1 MHSPGSPGR
10 VRLPRVFPDPASREP
25 ARLPM
30 RESATDSTTSR
41 SSVADRALAP
51 PRAFHPDPRVSTEQ
65 ETVASWADADAAYDA
80 PELGPLDLRA
90 GWSRHA
96 TLPPLA
102 VVFDSE
108 PANRAMARR
117 LVARGFPVAWF
128 THDEKNAIER
138 GERLRGT
145 RARTPRHAAE
155 VAAYLPRASSRA
167 GGDAEKA
174 GGSPHHASERASRAV
189 FRTLDALSLSDR
201 GSTFST
207 SLASVAPSKST
218 NPFRR
223 DEDPEDQKYGAEDDA
238 DPEPADDAEAET
250 FCYSNDVPRQKTP
263 FGSLDDGDENNPLLV
278 IFAVSG
284 DAEVESA
291 LERLLAGERSS
302 SAKYVDRALLAGAV
316 LVLTGP
322 VSDIAA
328 ERCRRRCARAGV
340 RLVAAATEGD
350 ARAAAEGALTVYVAT
365 ASRAALHAAA
375 PALAA
380 LARDARVVSVD
391 ARDAASARLARAVL
405 GAPRETPGVAS
416 LRATGATA
424 AAVAA
429 ERRAIAL
436 EKQLESFKKSASE
449 AEAYKK
455 KADVAEARAHEADA
469 RAIEAM
475 ERNAELRVEID
486 SKTAECARLASTCA
500 SMDRHLHMGG
510 DEKTKEIDALRAREA
525 ESTKSLRELHAEL
538 AAARNE
544 VADVTARLEAEKREV
559 EARLARHEEARVRD
573 AESVAATKTG
583 AEARLR
589 VALDEALDAAKA
601 ERRENEKLRE
611 RLGRLESVRRDFD
624 ELSRRADA
632 DVADAEDRAD
642 LATRRAEKAENRSRR
657 RDEKVAAARDEAAA
671 ARDAEAETRRELET
685 VKSALVAANAKRD
698 ADAALAR
705 ESADREAALAVAAAD
720 VARAD
725 AEARARKAYDALTEA
740 GRRRDAAEADARRLA
755 GEVASARDELK
766 QYAASA
772 HVVSRLEIELQQE
785 KDARASLELER
796 ARLERVVV
804 EAHAERSAVVAAA
817 TATAE
822 REARRQREVAAEESR
837 LRLEAEAAGF
847 RAARERDAM
856 AESVR
861 AAEEQARSAE
871 IAEARARRELAAE
884 RVAGEAAHAAL
895 ADIGHETS
903 RLASEIEDAR
913 TAAARSE
920 AGRRRAAEAAGAEA
934 SAMLRDALDEAAVAA
949 RDRPSPASAEV
960 TRPRS
965 ARGGR
970 GADSEFAFDSTA
982 DSPRGLADLDDFASP
997 SSGRFSGGSRGF

>member
-1 MHSPGSPGR
+1 
-10 VRLPRVFPDPASREP
+10 
-25 ARLPM
+25 
-30 RESATDSTTSR
+30 
-41 SSVADRALAP
+41 
-51 PRAFHPDPRVSTEQ
+51 
-65 ETVASWADADAAYDA
+65 VASWADADAAHDA

-90 GWSRHA
+90 LSSRLPA
-96 TLPPLA
+96 LPPLA

-117 LVARGFPVAWF
+117 LVSRGFPAAWF
-128 THDEKNAIER
+128 THDAKNAVER

-155 VAAYLPRASSRA
+155 VAAYLPRAPSRGGA
-167 GGDAEKA
+167 GA
-174 GGSPHHASERASRAV
+174 GGSPHHASERASRAA
-189 FRTLDALSLSDR
+189 FRTLDALSLSGRAGEADR
-201 GSTFST
+201 KG
-207 SLASVAPSKST
+207 T
-218 NPFRR
+218 NPFRKKHVASTSVTSGGPESEEEDVFPNDDDVFGDPALGVDDDGDGVAR
-223 DEDPEDQKYGAEDDA
+223 DGSLASYEKPFGTAEDD
-238 DPEPADDAEAET
+238 E
-250 FCYSNDVPRQKTP
+250 S
-263 FGSLDDGDENNPLLV
+263 NPLLV
-278 IFAVSG
+278 ILAVSG

-380 LARDARVVSVD
+380 LAREARVVSVD

-436 EKQLESFKKSASE
+436 EKQLESLQKSASE
-449 AEAYKK
+449 AEANKK

-475 ERNAELRVEID
+475 ERNAELRAEVD
-486 SKTAECARLASTCA
+486 SKTAECARLASACA

-525 ESTKSLRELHAEL
+525 ESLKRQRDVSAEL
-538 AAARNE
+538 AAAR
-544 VADVTARLEAEKREV
+544 ADAAAAVARLEAEKREL
-559 EARLARHEEARVRD
+559 EARVARHEEAAARD
-573 AESVAATKTG
+573 AEGVAATKRS

-589 VALDEALDAAKA
+589 VGMDEALDAAKA
-601 ERRENEKLRE
+601 ARSENEKLRE

-642 LATRRAEKAENRSRR
+642 LATRRAEKAENASRR
-657 RDEKVAAARDEAAA
+657 RDEKAAAARDEAAA
-671 ARDAEAETRRELET
+671 ARDKEAATRRELET
-685 VKSALVAANAKRD
+685 VKSALAAANAKRD

-725 AEARARKAYDALTEA
+725 AEARARKAHDALTEA
-740 GRRRDAAEADARRLA
+740 GRRRDAAEADARRLT

-766 QYAASA
+766 QFAASA
-772 HVVSRLEIELQQE
+772 HVTSRLEIELQQE
-785 KDARASLELER
+785 RDARASLELER

-856 AESVR
+856 TQSVR

-903 RLASEIEDAR
+903 RLAGEIEDAR

-920 AGRRRAAEAAGAEA
+920 DGRRRAAEAAGVEA
-934 SAMLRDALDEAAVAA
+934 SAVLRDALDEAGSVSSHHGETAA
-949 RDRPSPASAEV
+949 RRRPSPASASE
-960 TRPRS
+960 RPRS

-970 GADSEFAFDSTA
+970 GAADEFAFDSTA

-997 SSGRFSGGSRGF
+997 SPGRQSGGSRGF

>member
-1 MHSPGSPGR
+1 M
-10 VRLPRVFPDPASREP
+10 
-25 ARLPM
+25 
-30 RESATDSTTSR
+30 
-41 SSVADRALAP
+41 
-51 PRAFHPDPRVSTEQ
+51 
-65 ETVASWADADAAYDA
+65 ASWADADAAHDA

-90 GWSRHA
+90 LSSRLPA
-96 TLPPLA
+96 LPPLA

-117 LVARGFPVAWF
+117 LVSRGFPAAWF
-128 THDEKNAIER
+128 THDAKNAVER

-155 VAAYLPRASSRA
+155 VAAYLPRAPSRGGA
-167 GGDAEKA
+167 GA
-174 GGSPHHASERASRAV
+174 GGSPRHASERTSRAA
-189 FRTLDALSLSDR
+189 FRTLDALSLSGRVGEADR
-201 GSTFST
+201 KG
-207 SLASVAPSKST
+207 T
-218 NPFRR
+218 NPFRKKHVASTSVTSGGPESEEEDVFPNDDDVFGDPALGVDDDGDGVAR
-223 DEDPEDQKYGAEDDA
+223 DGSLASYEKPFGTAEDD
-238 DPEPADDAEAET
+238 D
-250 FCYSNDVPRQKTP
+250 S
-263 FGSLDDGDENNPLLV
+263 NPLLV
-278 IFAVSG
+278 ILAVSG

-322 VSDIAA
+322 VSDLAA

-340 RLVAAATEGD
+340 RVVAAAAEGD
-350 ARAAAEGALTVYVAT
+350 ARAAAEGALTLYVAT
-365 ASRAALHAAA
+365 ASLSALRAAA

-380 LARDARVVSVD
+380 LAREAHVVSVD
-391 ARDAASARLARAVL
+391 PRDAASARLARAVL

-416 LRATGATA
+416 LRASGATA

-436 EKQLESFKKSASE
+436 EKQLEALRRSASE
-449 AEAYKK
+449 ARANQTR
-455 KADVAEARAHEADA
+455 ADAAEARAGEADA

-475 ERNAELRVEID
+475 ERNAELRAEVD
-486 SKTAECARLASTCA
+486 SKTAECARLASACA

-525 ESTKSLRELHAEL
+525 ESLKRQRDVSAEL
-538 AAARNE
+538 AAAR
-544 VADVTARLEAEKREV
+544 ADAAGAVARLEAEKREL
-559 EARLARHEEARVRD
+559 EARVARHEEAAARD
-573 AESVAATKTG
+573 AEGVAATKRS

-589 VALDEALDAAKA
+589 VGMDEALDAAKA
-601 ERRENEKLRE
+601 ARSENEKLRE

-642 LATRRAEKAENRSRR
+642 LATRRAEKAENASRR
-657 RDEKVAAARDEAAA
+657 RDEKAAAARDEAAA
-671 ARDAEAETRRELET
+671 ARDKEAATRRELET
-685 VKSALVAANAKRD
+685 VKSALAAANAKRD

-725 AEARARKAYDALTEA
+725 AEARARKAHDALTEA
-740 GRRRDAAEADARRLA
+740 GRRRDAAEADARRLT

-766 QYAASA
+766 QSAASA
-772 HVVSRLEIELQQE
+772 HVASRLEIELQQE
-785 KDARASLELER
+785 RDARASLELER

-856 AESVR
+856 TQSVR

-903 RLASEIEDAR
+903 RLAGEIEDAR

-920 AGRRRAAEAAGAEA
+920 DGRRRAAEAAGVEA
-934 SAMLRDALDEAAVAA
+934 SAVLRDALDEAGSVSSHHGETAA
-949 RDRPSPASAEV
+949 RRRPSPASASE
-960 TRPRS
+960 RPRS

-970 GADSEFAFDSTA
+970 GAADEFAFDSTA

-997 SSGRFSGGSRGF
+997 SPGRHSGGSRGF

>member
-1 MHSPGSPGR
+1 
-10 VRLPRVFPDPASREP
+10 
-25 ARLPM
+25 
-30 RESATDSTTSR
+30 
-41 SSVADRALAP
+41 
-51 PRAFHPDPRVSTEQ
+51 
-65 ETVASWADADAAYDA
+65 VASWTDADAAHDA

-90 GWSRHA
+90 LSSRLPA
-96 TLPPLA
+96 LPPLA

-117 LVARGFPVAWF
+117 LVSRGFPAAWF
-128 THDEKNAIER
+128 THDAKNAVER

-155 VAAYLPRASSRA
+155 VAAYLPRAPSRGGA
-167 GGDAEKA
+167 GA
-174 GGSPHHASERASRAV
+174 GGSPHHASERASRAA
-189 FRTLDALSLSDR
+189 FRTLDALSLSGRAGEADR
-201 GSTFST
+201 KG
-207 SLASVAPSKST
+207 T
-218 NPFRR
+218 NPFRKKHVASASVTSGGPESEEEDVFPNDDDVFGDPALGVDDDGDGVAR
-223 DEDPEDQKYGAEDDA
+223 DGSLASYEKKKPFGTAEDD
-238 DPEPADDAEAET
+238 E
-250 FCYSNDVPRQKTP
+250 S
-263 FGSLDDGDENNPLLV
+263 NPLLV
-278 IFAVSG
+278 ILAVSG

-322 VSDIAA
+322 VSDLAA

-340 RLVAAATEGD
+340 RVVAAAAEGD
-350 ARAAAEGALTVYVAT
+350 ARAAAEGALTLYVAT
-365 ASRAALHAAA
+365 ASLSALRAAA

-380 LARDARVVSVD
+380 LAREAHVVSVD
-391 ARDAASARLARAVL
+391 PRDAASARLARAVL

-416 LRATGATA
+416 LRASGATA

-436 EKQLESFKKSASE
+436 EKQLEALRRSASE
-449 AEAYKK
+449 ARANQTR
-455 KADVAEARAHEADA
+455 ADAAEARAGEADA

-475 ERNAELRVEID
+475 ERNAELRAEVD
-486 SKTAECARLASTCA
+486 SKTAECARLASACA

-525 ESTKSLRELHAEL
+525 ESLKRQRDVSAEL
-538 AAARNE
+538 AAAR
-544 VADVTARLEAEKREV
+544 ADAAAAVARLEAEKREL
-559 EARLARHEEARVRD
+559 EARVARHEEAAARD
-573 AESVAATKTG
+573 AEGVAATKRS

-589 VALDEALDAAKA
+589 VGMDEALDAAKA
-601 ERRENEKLRE
+601 ARSENEKLRE

-642 LATRRAEKAENRSRR
+642 LATRRAEKAENASRR
-657 RDEKVAAARDEAAA
+657 RDEKAAAARDEAAA
-671 ARDAEAETRRELET
+671 ARDKEAATRRELET
-685 VKSALVAANAKRD
+685 VKSALAAANAKRD

-725 AEARARKAYDALTEA
+725 AEARARKAHDALTEA
-740 GRRRDAAEADARRLA
+740 GRRRDAAEADARRLT

-766 QYAASA
+766 QFAASA
-772 HVVSRLEIELQQE
+772 HVTSRLEIELQQE
-785 KDARASLELER
+785 RDARASLELER

-856 AESVR
+856 TQSVR

-903 RLASEIEDAR
+903 RLAGEIEDAR

-920 AGRRRAAEAAGAEA
+920 DGRRRAAEAAGVEA
-934 SAMLRDALDEAAVAA
+934 SAVLRDALDEAGSVSSHHGETAA
-949 RDRPSPASAEV
+949 RRRPSPASASE
-960 TRPRS
+960 RPRS

-970 GADSEFAFDSTA
+970 GAADEFAFDSTA

-997 SSGRFSGGSRGF
+997 SPGRQSGGSRGF

>member
-1 MHSPGSPGR
+1 M
-10 VRLPRVFPDPASREP
+10 
-25 ARLPM
+25 
-30 RESATDSTTSR
+30 
-41 SSVADRALAP
+41 
-51 PRAFHPDPRVSTEQ
+51 
-65 ETVASWADADAAYDA
+65 ASWADADAAHDA

-90 GWSRHA
+90 LSSRLPA
-96 TLPPLA
+96 LPPLA

-108 PANRAMARR
+108 PANRALARR
-117 LVARGFPVAWF
+117 LVARGFPAAWF
-128 THDEKNAIER
+128 THDAKNAVER

-155 VAAYLPRASSRA
+155 VAAYLPRAPSRGGA
-167 GGDAEKA
+167 GAGA
-174 GGSPHHASERASRAV
+174 GGSPHHASERASRAA
-189 FRTLDALSLSDR
+189 FRTLDALSLSGRAGEADR
-201 GSTFST
+201 KGTNPFRKKHVASASVTSGGPESEEEDVFPNEDDVFGDPEPGVDDDGVGVART
-207 SLASVAPSKST
+207 SLASYEK
-218 NPFRR
+218 PF
-223 DEDPEDQKYGAEDDA
+223 GTAEDD
-238 DPEPADDAEAET
+238 E
-250 FCYSNDVPRQKTP
+250 S
-263 FGSLDDGDENNPLLV
+263 NPLLV
-278 IFAVSG
+278 ILAVSG

-322 VSDIAA
+322 VSDLAA

-340 RLVAAATEGD
+340 RVVAAATEGD
-350 ARAAAEGALTVYVAT
+350 ARAAAEGALTLYVAT
-365 ASRAALHAAA
+365 ASLSALRAAA

-380 LARDARVVSVD
+380 LAREAHVVSVD
-391 ARDAASARLARAVL
+391 PRDAASARLARAVL

-416 LRATGATA
+416 LRASGATA

-436 EKQLESFKKSASE
+436 EKQLEALRRSASE
-449 AEAYKK
+449 ARANQTR
-455 KADVAEARAHEADA
+455 ADAAEARAGEADA

-475 ERNAELRVEID
+475 ERNAELRAEVD
-486 SKTAECARLASTCA
+486 SKTAECARLASACA
-500 SMDRHLHMGG
+500 SMDRHLHMDGE

-525 ESTKSLRELHAEL
+525 ESLKRHRDVSAEL
-538 AAARNE
+538 AAARSDAAGA
-544 VADVTARLEAEKREV
+544 VARLEAEKREL
-559 EARLARHEEARVRD
+559 EARVARHEEAAARD
-573 AESVAATKTG
+573 AEGVAATKRS

-589 VALDEALDAAKA
+589 VGMDEALDAAKA
-601 ERRENEKLRE
+601 ARRENEKLRE

-642 LATRRAEKAENRSRR
+642 LATRRAEKAENGIRR
-657 RDEKVAAARDEAAA
+657 RDEKAAAARDEAAA
-671 ARDAEAETRRELET
+671 ARDKEAATRRELET
-685 VKSALVAANAKRD
+685 VKSALTAANAKRD

-725 AEARARKAYDALTEA
+725 AEARARKAHDALTEA

-766 QYAASA
+766 QFAASA
-772 HVVSRLEIELQQE
+772 HVASRLEIELQQE
-785 KDARASLELER
+785 RDARASLELER

-856 AESVR
+856 TQSVR

-934 SAMLRDALDEAAVAA
+934 SAVLRDALDEAAVAA

-982 DSPRGLADLDDFASP
+982 DSPGRLADLNDFASP
-997 SSGRFSGGSRGF
+997 SSTRFSGGSQRF

>member
-1 MHSPGSPGR
+1 
-10 VRLPRVFPDPASREP
+10 
-25 ARLPM
+25 
-30 RESATDSTTSR
+30 
-41 SSVADRALAP
+41 
-51 PRAFHPDPRVSTEQ
+51 
-65 ETVASWADADAAYDA
+65 VASWADADAAYDA

-117 LVARGFPVAWF
+117 LVNRGFPVAWF

-174 GGSPHHASERASRAV
+174 GGSPHHASARASRSA
-189 FRTLDALSLSDR
+189 FKTLDALSLSDR
-201 GSTFST
+201 TSTFGT
-207 SLASVAPSKST
+207 SLTSNAPSKST

-223 DEDPEDQKYGAEDDA
+223 DENPDQDEDDA
-238 DPEPADDAEAET
+238 DPGDDAEA
-250 FCYSNDVPRQKTP
+250 FLFARDV
-263 FGSLDDGDENNPLLV
+263 DDGDENNPLLV

-380 LARDARVVSVD
+380 LAREACVVSVD

-436 EKQLESFKKSASE
+436 EKQLESLQKSASE
-449 AEAYKK
+449 AEANKK

-525 ESTKSLRELHAEL
+525 ESAKSLRLLNAEL
-538 AAARNE
+538 SAARNE
-544 VADVTARLEAEKREV
+544 AADVSARLEAEKREL
-559 EARLARHEEARVRD
+559 EFSLARHEEARVRD

-601 ERRENEKLRE
+601 ERLENEKLRE

-632 DVADAEDRAD
+632 DVADAEDRAEI
-642 LATRRAEKAENRSRR
+642 ATRRAEKAENRSRR
-657 RDEKVAAARDEAAA
+657 RDEKVAAARDEATA

-685 VKSALVAANAKRD
+685 IKSALVAANAKRD

-725 AEARARKAYDALTEA
+725 AEARARKAHDALTEA

-766 QYAASA
+766 QHAASA

-934 SAMLRDALDEAAVAA
+934 SAVLRDALDEAAVAA

-982 DSPRGLADLDDFASP
+982 DSPGRLADLNDFASP
-997 SSGRFSGGSRGF
+997 SSTRFSGGSQRF

>member
-1 MHSPGSPGR
+1 
-10 VRLPRVFPDPASREP
+10 
-25 ARLPM
+25 M

-51 PRAFHPDPRVSTEQ
+51 PRFFHPDPRVSTEQ

-80 PELGPLDLRA
+80 PELGPVDLRA

-117 LVARGFPVAWF
+117 LVAKGFPVAWF

-174 GGSPHHASERASRAV
+174 GGSPHHASARASRSA
-189 FRTLDALSLSDR
+189 FKTLDALSLSDR
-201 GSTFST
+201 GSTFGT
-207 SLASVAPSKST
+207 SLTSVAPSKST

-223 DEDPEDQKYGAEDDA
+223 DENPDQDEDDA
-238 DPEPADDAEAET
+238 DPGDAEA
-250 FCYSNDVPRQKTP
+250 FSFARD
-263 FGSLDDGDENNPLLV
+263 DDGDENNPLLV

-302 SAKYVDRALLAGAV
+302 SAKYVDRALLAGAA

-365 ASRAALHAAA
+365 ASRAALRAAA

-380 LARDARVVSVD
+380 LAREARVVSVD

-436 EKQLESFKKSASE
+436 EKQLESLQKSASE
-449 AEAYKK
+449 AEANKK

-486 SKTAECARLASTCA
+486 SKTVECARLASTCA
-500 SMDRHLHMGG
+500 SMDRQLHMGG

-525 ESTKSLRELHAEL
+525 ESAKSLRLLNAEL
-538 AAARNE
+538 SAARNE
-544 VADVTARLEAEKREV
+544 AADVSARLEAEKREL
-559 EARLARHEEARVRD
+559 EFSLARHEEARVRD

-601 ERRENEKLRE
+601 ERLENEKLRE

-632 DVADAEDRAD
+632 DVADAEDRAEI
-642 LATRRAEKAENRSRR
+642 ATRRAEKAENRSRR
-657 RDEKVAAARDEAAA
+657 RDEKVAAARDEATA

-685 VKSALVAANAKRD
+685 TKSALVAANAKRD

-725 AEARARKAYDALTEA
+725 AEARARKAHDALTEA

-934 SAMLRDALDEAAVAA
+934 SAVLRDALDEAAVAA

-982 DSPRGLADLDDFASP
+982 DSPGRLADLNDFASP
-997 SSGRFSGGSRGF
+997 SSTRFSGGSQRF

>member
-1 MHSPGSPGR
+1 M
-10 VRLPRVFPDPASREP
+10 
-25 ARLPM
+25 
-30 RESATDSTTSR
+30 
-41 SSVADRALAP
+41 
-51 PRAFHPDPRVSTEQ
+51 
-65 ETVASWADADAAYDA
+65 ASWADADAAHDA

-90 GWSRHA
+90 LSSRLPA
-96 TLPPLA
+96 LPPLA

-108 PANRAMARR
+108 PANRALARR
-117 LVARGFPVAWF
+117 LVARGFPAAWF
-128 THDEKNAIER
+128 THDAKNAVER

-155 VAAYLPRASSRA
+155 VAAYLPRAPSRGGA
-167 GGDAEKA
+167 GAGA
-174 GGSPHHASERASRAV
+174 GGSPHHASERASRAA
-189 FRTLDALSLSDR
+189 FRTLDALSLSGRAGEADR
-201 GSTFST
+201 KGTNPFRKKHVASASVTSGGPESEEEDVFPNEDDVFGDPEPGVDDDGVGVART
-207 SLASVAPSKST
+207 SLASYEK
-218 NPFRR
+218 PF
-223 DEDPEDQKYGAEDDA
+223 GTAEDD
-238 DPEPADDAEAET
+238 E
-250 FCYSNDVPRQKTP
+250 S
-263 FGSLDDGDENNPLLV
+263 NPLLV
-278 IFAVSG
+278 ILAVSG

-322 VSDIAA
+322 VSDLAA

-340 RLVAAATEGD
+340 RVVAAATEGD
-350 ARAAAEGALTVYVAT
+350 ARAAAEGALTLYVAT
-365 ASRAALHAAA
+365 ASLS
-375 PALAA
+375 ALAA
-380 LARDARVVSVD
+380 LAREAHVVSVD
-391 ARDAASARLARAVL
+391 PRDAASARLARAVL

-416 LRATGATA
+416 LRASGATA

-436 EKQLESFKKSASE
+436 EKQLEALRRSASE
-449 AEAYKK
+449 ARANQTR
-455 KADVAEARAHEADA
+455 ADAAEARAGEADA

-475 ERNAELRVEID
+475 ERNAELRAEVD
-486 SKTAECARLASTCA
+486 SKTAECARLASACA
-500 SMDRHLHMGG
+500 SMDRHLHMDGE

-525 ESTKSLRELHAEL
+525 ESLKRHRDVSAEL
-538 AAARNE
+538 AAARSDAAAA
-544 VADVTARLEAEKREV
+544 VARLEAEKRDL
-559 EARLARHEEARVRD
+559 EARVARHEEAAARD
-573 AESVAATKTG
+573 AEAVAATKRS

-589 VALDEALDAAKA
+589 VGMDEALDAAKA
-601 ERRENEKLRE
+601 ARRENEKLRE

-642 LATRRAEKAENRSRR
+642 LATRRAEKAENGIRR
-657 RDEKVAAARDEAAA
+657 RDEKAAAARDEAAA
-671 ARDAEAETRRELET
+671 ARDKEAATRRELET
-685 VKSALVAANAKRD
+685 VKSALTAANAKRD

-725 AEARARKAYDALTEA
+725 AEARARKAHDALTEA

-766 QYAASA
+766 QFAASA
-772 HVVSRLEIELQQE
+772 HVASRLEIELQQE
-785 KDARASLELER
+785 RDARASLELER

-856 AESVR
+856 TQSVR

-871 IAEARARRELAAE
+871 MAEARARRELAAE

-903 RLASEIEDAR
+903 RLAGEIEDAR

-920 AGRRRAAEAAGAEA
+920 DGRRRAAEAAGAEA
-934 SAMLRDALDEAAVAA
+934 SAVLRDALDEAGSVSSHHGETAA
-949 RDRPSPASAEV
+949 RRRPSPASASE
-960 TRPRS
+960 RPRS

-970 GADSEFAFDSTA
+970 GAADEFAFDSTA

-997 SSGRFSGGSRGF
+997 SPGRHSGGSRGF